1 METISEIKDLIK
13 YCKEIGVSNIDIDIK
28 NKTQTIGVKVSFG
41 TVASGKEISKEEII
55 ENVESSLKDLPDY
68 VKQDI
73 IRQREELDKA
83 NSVLLDPVKFMEQ
96 YMEGNINGVTTE

>member
-41 TVASGKEISKEEII
+41 AVALKKEISKEEII